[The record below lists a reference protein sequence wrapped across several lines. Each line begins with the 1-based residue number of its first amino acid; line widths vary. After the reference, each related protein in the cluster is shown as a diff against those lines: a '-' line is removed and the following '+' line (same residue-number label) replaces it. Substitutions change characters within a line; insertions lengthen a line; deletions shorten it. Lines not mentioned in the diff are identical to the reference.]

1 LVRDYGVPVSRACKM
16 ASIPRSQY
24 YYQSTKDD
32 SEIVALLQDL
42 SGQHPTYGFKS
53 IKDGAWT
60 L

>member
-1 LVRDYGVPVSRACKM
+1 M

-53 IKDGAWT
+53 DKVGAWT

>member
-1 LVRDYGVPVSRACKM
+1 M

-24 YYQSTKDD
+24 YYQSTKDY
-32 SEIVALLQDL
+32 SEIVAMLQDL

-53 IKDGAWT
+53 IKAGAWT